1 MTTAV
6 IYSNGSQECERVA
19 QLLKSISTE
28 FHQYDLDE
36 HFTKTQF
43 EMEFGGDAPYPQVSI
58 GTKHIGSLKETL
70 QYLNNMKMLDK
81 QRHTM

>member
-6 IYSNGSQECERVA
+6 IYSDGSQECERVA

-28 FHQYDLDE
+28 FHQYDLDQ